1 MRQAW
6 WEAVRQFLTGLN
18 IGLPYK
24 PAAPLQGIHTKELK
38 AGPRIDI
45 CTAMFIAT
53 LFTRAKGRT
62 NPRVPQWIMVSKVW
76 QAHTVEC

>member
-1 MRQAW
+1 MVGSSAAVPYRIKHRLTIQA
-6 WEAVRQFLTGLN
+6 
-18 IGLPYK
+18 
-24 PAAPLQGIHTKELK
+24 AAPLLGIHTKELK

-76 QAHTVEC
+76 QVHTVEC